1 MATMAEVA
9 ARAGVSTA
17 TVSRVLAGKP
27 VRPDSAEAVR
37 AAATELDYEL
47 DRTARSLRRR
57 YSDLLALV
65 VPDVENPFFTAVARG
80 VEDTARRAGLSVVL
94 CNSDD
99 DPDKERRYLAIA
111 ASENMAGAIV
121 APAAGDLPVG
131 GLARKGATVVVIDRS
146 VEADVDQVGFDNVAL
161 GREATRLLIDRGCR
175 RIACI
180 SGPSGM
186 GTARDRELGWRAA
199 LAEAGLEV
207 PPEYLRHANFR
218 VDGGRRATEGLLGVT
233 PWPEAVLAT
242 NNMVGIGALQALAA
256 SPGDEPRPE
265 VAVIGDLPYA
275 TTDVSGLVQVP
286 LRPRELGVRAAEMF
300 LERLGGFTGAARRVV
315 LDGTT
320 TGAEPA

>member
-37 AAATELDYEL
+37 AAAAALDYEL

-99 DPDKERRYLAIA
+99 DVQKESRYLAIA

-121 APAAGDLPVG
+121 APAASDLSLG
-131 GLARKGATVVVIDRS
+131 GLARKRATVVVIDRS
-146 VEADVDQVGFDNVAL
+146 IEADVDQVGFDNVAL
-161 GREATRLLIDRGCR
+161 GREATHRLIARGCR

-180 SGPSGM
+180 SGPRGM
-186 GTARDRELGWRAA
+186 GTARDREIGWRAA
-199 LAEAGLEV
+199 LTESGLDAS
-207 PPEYLRHANFR
+207 PEFLRHANFR
-218 VDGGRRATEGLLGVT
+218 VDGGRRATEDLLRVT
-233 PWPEAVLAT
+233 PWPDAVLAT
-242 NNMVGIGALQALAA
+242 NNMVAIGALQAMAA
-256 SPGDEPRPE
+256 APGGATRPE
-265 VAVIGDLPYA
+265 VAVIGDLPFA

-286 LRPRELGVRAAEMF
+286 LRPRELGIRAAEMF
-300 LERLGGFTGAARRVV
+300 LERLEGFRGAARRVV
-315 LDGTT
+315 LDGA
-320 TGAEPA
+320 GAAPPG